1 MLKITSVDSQES
13 KVFALTYFWFDNM
26 FSATSLKFDRKAGVK
41 FSAFTREIEYRV
53 FFYIL
58 L

>member
-13 KVFALTYFWFDNM
+13 KVFELTYFWFDNM

-41 FSAFTREIEYRV
+41 FSAITQEIEYCRS
-53 FFYIL
+53 
-58 L
+58 